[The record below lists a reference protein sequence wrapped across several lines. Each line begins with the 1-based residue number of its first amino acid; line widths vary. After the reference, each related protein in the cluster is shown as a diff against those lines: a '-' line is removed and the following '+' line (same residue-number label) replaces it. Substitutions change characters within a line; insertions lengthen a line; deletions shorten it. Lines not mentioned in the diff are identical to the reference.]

1 MSLYESVVIARQEIS
16 TEQVETL
23 ADEID
28 LVLKNNEGRTEKREN
43 WGLRTLAYKIKKNR
57 KGHYLLFNYECEPDV
72 VKELERQLRLN
83 EDILRYLTIKIDKFS
98 NEPSIPAQM
107 ASRDD
112 RQVRTERKI
121 DNQSE
126 PSRNNA
132 NTNLGNE
139 DVPKQELQV
148 DEKGES

>member
-16 TEQVETL
+16 VEQVEKF

-28 LVLKNNEGRTEKREN
+28 LILKNNEGRTEKREN

-57 KGHYLLFNYECEPDV
+57 KGHYLLFNYERPPGV
-72 VKELERQLRLN
+72 VEELERQLRIN
-83 EDILRYLTIKIDKFS
+83 EDVLRYLTIKIDKFS

-107 ASRDD
+107 TSRDD
-112 RQVRTERKI
+112 RQARTESKI
-121 DNQSE
+121 DTKNE
-126 PSRNNA
+126 PSQNDGG
-132 NTNLGNE
+132 TTPVH
-139 DVPKQELQV
+139 DDMQKQEPQV

>member
-16 TEQVETL
+16 VEQVEKL

-28 LVLKNNEGRTEKREN
+28 LILKNNEGRTEKREN

-57 KGHYLLFNYECEPDV
+57 KGHYLLFNYECPPEA

-83 EDILRYLTIKIDKFS
+83 EDVLRYLTIKIDKFS

-107 ASRDD
+107 TSRDD
-112 RQVRTERKI
+112 RQARTESKI
-121 DNQSE
+121 NTKSE
-126 PSRNNA
+126 PSQNNGGTTPV
-132 NTNLGNE
+132 NDDME
-139 DVPKQELQV
+139 KQEPQV
-148 DEKGES
+148 DKKGES